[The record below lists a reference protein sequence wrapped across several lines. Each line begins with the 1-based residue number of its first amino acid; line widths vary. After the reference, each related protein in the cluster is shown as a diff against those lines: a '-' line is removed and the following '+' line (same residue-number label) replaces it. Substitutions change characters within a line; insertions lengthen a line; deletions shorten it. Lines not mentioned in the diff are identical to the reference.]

1 MAQAPDEQKINLNI
15 ASAEELERI
24 EGIDR
29 ERARSIVA
37 YRGEHGRFG
46 SWDDVEGVPGIS
58 EPLLEKL
65 QAAATVNGG
74 LSDAALARQG
84 EDEEDL
90 ELE

>member
-1 MAQAPDEQKINLNI
+1 MAEAPPEQKINLNI
-15 ASAEELERI
+15 ASVEELERI
-24 EGIDR
+24 DGIDG
-29 ERARSIVA
+29 ERARTIVA

-74 LSDAALARQG
+74 LSEAALARDD
-84 EDEEDL
+84 DEEL
-90 ELE
+90 ERA